1 MGHASTGSGPPPCR
15 RAQVGHAGAG
25 SGRLLR
31 LEQRTAA
38 ELADAAA
45 AGAVAPPFLC
55 ALLAELAR
63 ALGAAPPG
71 RYLLTHAPGGAALA
85 LWRALPGELAVAE
98 ARARGPGPVPVGG
111 VELGLTWR
119 SCALTIVG
127 LSRGARLQ
135 RRLALHAVG
144 GARRAALPARCGAAS
159 GGGRGAARAR
169 RTPAG
174 GLLAGCPEAAR
185 PRGQTARRRCAQG
198 HAPPLPC
205 DPAAGAGAG
214 AFDLWAA
221 HADSGAVDHDHVRVH
236 LSPALCRE
244 SSAQLFP
251 ASAGERRQ
259 PPLCSH
265 MGLWTRQRSRRR
277 RRVPSFSARTIF
289 SQLTNKAAVLTTPI
303 GVVLT
308 NGFRPHISRC
318 MRPWRAATQVPFT
331 PRRWRPSAPGVPQ
344 VPFTFPLRPAAPAR
358 ASKRGRGRGRGGV
371 RGGAGQGARAA
382 KRARVRK
389 LMPSAWTVGAR
400 RRLAPCH
407 AGTPWPELSASRLQT
422 RLLSRGHLSLLTEL
436 VRRCLVAGP
445 ALLSVGRASTSRA
458 PPADALLQARPSQHA
473 LLHVP
478 SEASW

>member
-98 ARARGPGPVPVGG
+98 ARARGPGPVPVRG
-111 VELGLTWR
+111 VELGLAWR
-119 SCALTIVG
+119 SCALTTVG
-127 LSRGARLQ
+127 LSSGARLQ
-135 RRLALHAVG
+135 RRLALHAVKRLQ
-144 GARRAALPARCGAAS
+144 RRRSRSPARSLRGCVG

-174 GLLAGCPEAAR
+174 GLLAGCSEAAR
-185 PRGQTARRRCAQG
+185 TRGQTARRRCAQG

-221 HADSGAVDHDHVRVH
+221 HADSGAVDPDHVRVH

-244 SSAQLFP
+244 SSAQRFP

-265 MGLWTRQRSRRR
+265 MGLWTRQRSTRRR
-277 RRVPSFSARTIF
+277 RCLFFCPYNFFSH
-289 SQLTNKAAVLTTPI
+289 LTSKAAVSTTPM

-308 NGFRPHISRC
+308 KGFRPQTSHR
-318 MRPWRAATQVPFT
+318 MRTWRAAAQVPFT

-358 ASKRGRGRGRGGV
+358 AGKRGRGRGRGGG

-389 LMPSAWTVGAR
+389 LMPSAWTIGAR

-407 AGTPWPELSASRLQT
+407 AGTPWRVLSASRLQT

-436 VRRCLVAGP
+436 VRRCLVTGP
-445 ALLSVGRASTSRA
+445 ALLSIGRASTS
-458 PPADALLQARPSQHA
+458 
-473 LLHVP
+473 
-478 SEASW
+478 